1 MSVVHSKHF
10 SVFDWL
16 KFPGHFLIARQ
27 SLEKVTISD
36 QMTSIMQ
43 AISRK
48 CMATEMSWGRGCVNS
63 IFLVELEK
71 MGKNFSRFAKKK

>member
-27 SLEKVTISD
+27 SLEKVYDIRSND
-36 QMTSIMQ
+36 GNNAGYQ
-43 AISRK
+43 
-48 CMATEMSWGRGCVNS
+48 
-63 IFLVELEK
+63 
-71 MGKNFSRFAKKK
+71 